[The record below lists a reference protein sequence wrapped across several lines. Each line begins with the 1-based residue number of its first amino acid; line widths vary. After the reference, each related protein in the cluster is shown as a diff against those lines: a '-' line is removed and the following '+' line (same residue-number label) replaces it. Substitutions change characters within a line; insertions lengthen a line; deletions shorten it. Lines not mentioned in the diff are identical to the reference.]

1 MSTISP
7 RMRSGRA
14 IVFLV
19 GCVMIMIS
27 FFALPSEGAPTVS
40 GAKPPAA
47 VKLGD
52 AIFHQRCV
60 VCHNQQPGHSLP
72 FGPPNL
78 YTVVGGGTITPEQ
91 AEVIIFQ
98 GKGNMP
104 PFRNVL
110 SKDDIRNVIAYLKN
124 R

>member
-1 MSTISP
+1 MSITSS
-7 RMRSGRA
+7 RTRSAPA

-19 GCVMIMIS
+19 GCVVIMVS
-27 FFALPSEGAPTVS
+27 FFALPSEGAPTESDNNAS
-40 GAKPPAA
+40 GP
-47 VKLGD
+47 VKNGD
-52 AIFHQRCV
+52 EIFHQRCV
-60 VCHNQQPGHSLP
+60 VCHNQKPGDLLP

-78 YTVVGGGTITPEQ
+78 YTAIRGGAITPQQ
-91 AEVIIFQ
+91 AETIIFE

-110 SKDDIRNVIAYLKN
+110 SKDDVRCVIAYLKK